1 MITYKIRDKE
11 NNEYKNDMIADSEW
25 NVFWIHKNWY
35 FVDYL
40 AFADQS
46 RYTIEQEIS
55 DDVIDKIWEDM
66 PWNMNYW
73 EKDELKKSIKKHL
86 NQ

>member
-1 MITYKIRDKE
+1 MITYKIRSIDDQEYLDLNRNDVVLYPDNKLYINHWDE
-11 NNEYKNDMIADSEW
+11 NT
-25 NVFWIHKNWY
+25 V
-35 FVDYL
+35 
-40 AFADQS
+40 S
-46 RYTIEQEIS
+46 RYTIEREIS